1 MIPYPSWLGTG
12 DNAWQMT
19 AATLVGLMSIPA
31 LAVLYGGLV
40 QKKWA
45 MNTMMMVFCT
55 FCLTLITWVLW
66 AYKMGFGTPLISS
79 FVGDPRTILGASAL
93 QGQAN
98 IPLLTGLMPSFKLP
112 QASVAYFQ
120 FVFAAITPIL
130 FIGSVIGRIS
140 FKVWLIFVPLWITFA
155 YAVNAFLLWGGGYWA
170 QKGALDFSGGYVIH
184 LAAGVS
190 GFTAAAIV
198 GPRLKRDR
206 EKAVP
211 NNLLFVAVG
220 AGILWLGWNGFNGG
234 DPYFAGADATAAVVN
249 TNLATAVA
257 MMTWIVMDMSFG
269 KGKKATFLGGVNGMI
284 CGLVGITPA
293 AGYVNGVGA
302 IVIGVVT
309 SALVWVLFGY
319 LPRKVWPFNKV
330 DDALG
335 VVYTHGFAGLIG
347 GLLVGFLADPQMIV
361 YLGLGK
367 TSSVSGA
374 GLFYGH
380 PRQLLIQAGA
390 ALTIIIWDGV
400 VTFFILR
407 AIKFFTPLRYPDAVL
422 EAGDVA
428 AHGEVAYPMEEPDAP
443 TEFAEVPGE
452 PVPAEHHHHSATAIG
467 SGTGANEKEKV

>member
-1 MIPYPSWLGTG
+1 VVPYPSWLNAG
-12 DNAWQMT
+12 DNSWQMT

-45 MNTMMMVFCT
+45 MNTIMMVFCT

-66 AYKMGFGTPLISS
+66 AFKMGFGTPLVHT
-79 FVGDPRTILGASAL
+79 FLGDPRSILGHAAE
-93 QGQAN
+93 QGQGN
-98 IPLLTGLMPSFKLP
+98 IPLLNGLMPNFRFPESSL
-112 QASVAYFQ
+112 AYFQ

-155 YAVNAFLLWGGGYWA
+155 YSVNAFLLWGGGYWA
-170 QKGALDFSGGYVIH
+170 GKGALDFSGGYVIH

-190 GFTAAAIV
+190 GFTAAAVI

-206 EKAVP
+206 ERAIP

-234 DPYFAGADATAAVVN
+234 DPYFASQDAAAAVLN

-257 MMTWIVMDMSFG
+257 MMTWIILDMTLSAE
-269 KGKKATFLGGVNGMI
+269 KKPTFLGGVNGMI

-293 AGYVNGVGA
+293 AGYVNGFGA
-302 IVIGVVT
+302 ILIGLID
-309 SALVWVLFGY
+309 SAVVWVAWYY
-319 LPRKVWPFNKV
+319 LPKYVWPFNKV

-335 VVYTHGFAGLIG
+335 VVYTHGIAGLFG
-347 GLLVGFLADPQMIV
+347 GLMVGLFADPNMIE
-361 YLGLGK
+361 YIGLGK

-380 PRQLLIQAGA
+380 PHQLLVQFEA
-390 ALTIIIWDGV
+390 ALTIIVWDAV
-400 VTFFILR
+400 VTFLILML
-407 AIKFFTPLRYPDAVL
+407 IKYVFRMKLRLSDAEL
-422 EAGDVA
+422 EIGDVA
-428 AHGEVAYPMEEPDAP
+428 VHGEEAYPSDELVSM
-443 TEFAEVPGE
+443 
-452 PVPAEHHHHSATAIG
+452 SATSVADE
-467 SGTGANEKEKV
+467 APAPRDAKVPERAVSAPKDDS